1 MCYSL
6 SLISII
12 LLLTSRVCIGR
23 QLTQEDFDDIIGS
36 DYYLFIKYFAP
47 WFVSIYFYLD
57 YQLIQI

>member
-6 SLISII
+6 SLISLI
-12 LLLTSRVCIGR
+12 LLSLTSRFCIGR

-47 WFVSIYFYLD
+47 WFASISFSLD
-57 YQLIQI
+57 F